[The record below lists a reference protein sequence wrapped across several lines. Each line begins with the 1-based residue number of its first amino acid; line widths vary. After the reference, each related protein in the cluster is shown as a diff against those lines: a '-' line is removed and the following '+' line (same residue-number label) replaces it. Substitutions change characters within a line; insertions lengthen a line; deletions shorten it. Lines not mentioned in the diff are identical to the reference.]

1 MGATHPV
8 LPESGPDAWPG
19 TGRIWG
25 EAFAEPAG
33 SAELGALFAPRGI
46 AVIGASRDPAKLG
59 AALARSVAGFPG
71 YVALVNA
78 RDPEPGSG
86 VYASVEEAAEHG
98 PIDLALVCLPAR
110 VCADAVAEAAKAGAR
125 AAVVYG
131 GGFAEAGADGERYQ
145 RELADVVERTGI
157 RLLGP
162 NTSGFLAPGR
172 GLTASFVPGAAD
184 VPTGRVAVVA
194 ASGGVNHALAFLL
207 SEAGHGVSLAVG
219 LGNCVDVTAADVL
232 EHLAGD
238 PHTGAV
244 ALHIESVADGRRLT
258 GAVARLAATRPVVAL
273 VVGRHDVGAFAASHT
288 GALATSWRTT
298 RAALT
303 QAGAVLVDDERE
315 LVDAVGALS
324 LVRLPAAVDPG
335 VGVVTA
341 QAGPGLL
348 LLDELRGRRAAVP
361 ELTADTR
368 RALAEVLP
376 PLTYQANP
384 VDTGRP
390 GPGFGAVLNTVAA
403 DLAVDLIAGYA
414 LHEPAAF
421 DLLEAVDTA
430 GHNVPLL
437 LGVGGTGDDVR
448 RVRRALLERGVPV
461 AADPQGLAAMTGALL
476 ADARARHRTAAGAGA
491 PRVAVAVEP
500 GPGPWDEDQ
509 AKALLDRL
517 DIPTMPRRACM
528 DRAAAHRALAELPGP
543 VAVKLLDAAVLHK
556 TEIGGVRLGVS
567 TPAELDAA
575 LDAIEAAARCAAGAS
590 GGAVDGGSAAGVAGA
605 SGPLAAAVDGVVP
618 VGPAG
623 ADHGRT
629 AADGEPAPPGPPAP
643 DHESRTGGA
652 GGKDTAEGEAV
663 AAAPEAPQVL
673 VEAMAPPGVDLV
685 VGARRDPVFGPVVL
699 VGLGGTTAEALA
711 DVSIRL
717 APLTATEAAT
727 MPADLAGHALLDGWR
742 GGPVLDR
749 AALGQVTAALGA
761 LLAAHPELAE
771 IEINPLRITAH
782 GLVALDAVCIAARAA
797 GPAGPAGMA
806 QEEGGD

>member
-1 MGATHPV
+1 MEASVGPSTTAGVPPRV
-8 LPESGPDAWPG
+8 PLPGPDPVARPG
-19 TGRIWG
+19 RSLPLGG
-25 EAFAEPAG
+25 DALSE
-33 SAELGALFAPRGI
+33 SADGLGGLGALFAPRGI

-86 VYASVEEAAEHG
+86 VYASVEEAAEYG

-145 RELADVVERTGI
+145 RELADVAERTGI

-184 VPTGRVAVVA
+184 VPSGRVAVVA

-207 SEAGHGVSLAVG
+207 SEAGHGLTLAVG

-298 RAALT
+298 RAALA
-303 QAGAVLVDDERE
+303 QAGAALVDDERE

-324 LVRLPAAVDPG
+324 LVRLPAAADPG

-403 DLAVDLIAGYA
+403 DPAVDLIAGYA

-421 DLLEAVDTA
+421 DLVEAVDAA

-461 AADPQGLAAMTGALL
+461 AGDPHGLAAMTGALL
-476 ADARARHRTAAGAGA
+476 ADARARHRTSAGPTGAGT
-491 PRVAVAVEP
+491 PRAAVAMEP
-500 GPGPWDEDQ
+500 GPGPWNEDQ
-509 AKALLDRL
+509 AKTLLDRL
-517 DIPTMPRRACM
+517 GIPTMPRRACP
-528 DRAAAHRALAELPGP
+528 DRAAAHRALSELPGP

-556 TEIGGVRLGVS
+556 TEIGGVHLGIR

-575 LDAIEAAARCAAGAS
+575 LDAIEEAARR
-590 GGAVDGGSAAGVAGA
+590 VAEA
-605 SGPLAAAVDGVVP
+605 
-618 VGPAG
+618 
-623 ADHGRT
+623 
-629 AADGEPAPPGPPAP
+629 APP
-643 DHESRTGGA
+643 D
-652 GGKDTAEGEAV
+652 
-663 AAAPEAPQVL
+663 APQVL
-673 VEAMAPPGVDLV
+673 VESMAPPGVDLV

-699 VGLGGTTAEALA
+699 VGLGGTTAEAMA

-727 MPADLAGHALLDGWR
+727 MPADLAGYALLDGWR
-742 GGPVLDR
+742 GGPVLNR
-749 AALGQVTAALGA
+749 AALGEVTAALGD
-761 LLAAHPELAE
+761 LLAAHPALAE
-771 IEINPLRITAH
+771 VEINPLRITAH
-782 GLVALDAVCIAARAA
+782 GLVALDAVCIAA
-797 GPAGPAGMA
+797 GPAGMA